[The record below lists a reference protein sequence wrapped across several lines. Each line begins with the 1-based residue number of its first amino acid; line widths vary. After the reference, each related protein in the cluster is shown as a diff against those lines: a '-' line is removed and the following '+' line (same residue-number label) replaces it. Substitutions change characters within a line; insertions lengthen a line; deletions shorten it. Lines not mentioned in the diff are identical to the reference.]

1 MIPMFLFSMFPAL
14 AQVSNTVK
22 GGLDATAT
30 ASGFKSGTGNPP
42 GIEVLA
48 GRIINTIIGL
58 TGLIFIVITVY
69 AGVLYLTAFGD
80 ADKVKKAKGML
91 IQGAIGIILIIGAY
105 AISTFVLTQLG
116 SATTG

>member
-1 MIPMFLFSMFPAL
+1 MIPMFLVSMFPAL
-14 AQVSNTVK
+14 AQVSTTVK
-22 GGLDATAT
+22 GGLDATAK
-30 ASGFKSGTGNPP
+30 ASGFGDKAQTLEVVAGNV
-42 GIEVLA
+42 IKTV
-48 GRIINTIIGL
+48 IGL

-91 IQGAIGIILIIGAY
+91 IQGAIGIIIIIGAY

-116 SATTG
+116 TATTG